1 MTSQSGAGVRDRS
14 TLRLV
19 ITRSVTLRNTLI
31 YKGAERTRLMMD
43 IHTGAQPPKQRN
55 IPFSRRMKNVFDRRN
70 KPDPQHI
77 IIIIIIIIIINNNN
91 NNKEASARAR

>member
-77 IIIIIIIIIINNNN
+77 IIIIIIIINNNN